1 MQEKISLIILAIFLL
16 FGVFLLRG
24 GMTGFVISES
34 CCFPPNCA
42 PENICTATGAS
53 IEQPALLA
61 PEDSSAL
68 SGVGLLLIIIS
79 TALVFAYLKRHV
91 NKLKEKEN
99 I

>member
-1 MQEKISLIILAIFLL
+1 MQEKIPLTILAIFLL
-16 FGVFLLRG
+16 FGIFLLKG

-42 PENICTATGAS
+42 PENVCTATAAS

-61 PEDSSAL
+61 PQDDSAL
-68 SGVGLLLIIIS
+68 AGVGLLIIVIS
-79 TALVFAYLKRHV
+79 TALTFAYLKRHV

-99 I
+99 M

>member
-1 MQEKISLIILAIFLL
+1 MQEKISLTILAIFLL

-24 GMTGFVISES
+24 GMTGMVISES
-34 CCFPPNCA
+34 CCFPPDCT
-42 PENICTATGAS
+42 PENVCTAIDAS
-53 IEQPALLA
+53 IEQPALLT
-61 PEDSSAL
+61 PEDNGAL

-91 NKLKEKEN
+91 NKMKEKEN